1 MKFNVKVLQ
10 NSINKEKCLSLSKTV
25 ESPNL
30 PAIEKQPK
38 ALYVLFFTEI
48 WERFSIYGMKAL
60 LVLYM
65 TKELAFNNSHSYGIL
80 GAYFSLLYASN
91 ILGGYLADS
100 FLGNRQAVFI
110 GSFFIILGHL
120 TLSLPLDFENAPFFY
135 GLAFLIV
142 GTGFFKPNVSSFLG
156 QFYHKNDARRDG
168 GFTIFY
174 MGINVGGLLGPLLC
188 GTIGEVYGWHY
199 GFGIAAIGMV
209 AGAFIFYR
217 GEKHF
222 GDKGLP
228 PFPKEL
234 NRPIIWGLSLR
245 SSIILGAFLFVPLI
259 VYIIQHHEY
268 MGGFFSIAG
277 PIVLAFISFIAFRSP
292 PEERKCILT
301 LAVMFVFYGCFLVV
315 VDQSFGSLLLFTE
328 HNVDRNA
335 FGTTIPTT
343 WFLSLNPIFIIAFG
357 PFIAGLWLKL
367 GQYKLEPSTPWKFAY
382 GFILLA
388 LGSYLFLIGIDN
400 HADGYVNL
408 WWLVAG
414 TAVMT
419 LSELFIAPVS
429 LSMITRLSPAKFT
442 SLLMGAYFFASGFAE
457 FIAQNIAQAMGT
469 PDDIDPKVDI
479 MTSLAGFENILT
491 FVTQL
496 AVITAIAA
504 FIVIPIVRGVFK
516 RHA

>member
-1 MKFNVKVLQ
+1 M
-10 NSINKEKCLSLSKTV
+10 SSSEISAPS
-25 ESPNL
+25 
-30 PAIEKQPK
+30 PAIPPMEKQPK

-48 WERFSIYGMKAL
+48 WERFSLYGMKAL

-65 TKELAFNNSHSYGIL
+65 TKELAFSGSNSYGIL

-110 GSFFIILGHL
+110 GSFFIILGHV
-120 TLSLPLDFENAPFFY
+120 TLSLPLEFENASFFY
-135 GLAFLIV
+135 GLAFLVV

-156 QFYHKNDARRDG
+156 QFYHRNDARRDG

-174 MGINVGGLLGPLLC
+174 MGINVGALLGPLLC
-188 GTIGEVYGWHY
+188 GTIGELYGWHY

-209 AGAFIFYR
+209 VGAFVFYR
-217 GEKHF
+217 GTEFF

-234 NRPIIWGLSLR
+234 RRPIVWGLSLR
-245 SSIILGAFLFVPLI
+245 SCIILGALLFVPLI

-268 MGGFFSIAG
+268 MGGFFSISG
-277 PIVLAFISFIAFRSP
+277 PIVLGVIALISFRSS
-292 PEERKCILT
+292 PEDRKCILT
-301 LAVMFVFYGCFLVV
+301 LSTMIVFYGCFMIVV
-315 VDQSFGSLLLFTE
+315 EQSFGSLLLFTE

-335 FGTTIPTT
+335 FGMTIPTT

-357 PFIAGLWLKL
+357 PFIASLWLKL
-367 GQYKLEPSTPWKFAY
+367 GQYKLEPSTPWKFVY

-388 LGSYLFLIGIDN
+388 LGFYLFLVGITD
-400 HADGYVNL
+400 HTDGYVNL

-419 LSELFIAPVS
+419 ISELFIAPVG
-429 LSMITRLSPAKFT
+429 LSMVTRLAPVKFT
-442 SLLMGAYFFASGFAE
+442 GLMMGTYFFTAGFAE
-457 FIAQNIAQAMGT
+457 FVAQKIAQALGT
-469 PDDIDPKVDI
+469 PDEIDPKTDI
-479 MTSLAGFENILT
+479 MTSLVGFENILT

-496 AVITAIAA
+496 AVVTTIAA
-504 FIVIPIVRGVFK
+504 LLVIPLVRGVFK